1 VRRSYSICNAPGEG
15 LRVGVRRQPN
25 GRFSEFANRDL
36 APGDWLRVAPPD
48 GRFTPTAPSRPG
60 ARFLAIVAG
69 SGITPVLG
77 IARAVLRDNPTAAI
91 TLLYGNR
98 TSGSM
103 MFREELLFLKNRYL
117 DRLHLIPVFSQEAQD
132 NPLFNGRIDNRKG
145 AELIRRLLPL
155 ASYHEFFLCGPE
167 SMVSEVSRGLRSEGV
182 PLAAIHWELFA
193 ASADAARERVR
204 KHEERSR
211 ARGDRRSTVHVRL
224 HGRRTTFELE
234 SDGENL
240 LDRARALGLDA
251 PFACKDGVCATC
263 RARVVA
269 GRVDMDVNQAL
280 TEDEVAAGYVLT
292 CQSHPLSDV
301 VEIDYD
307 V

>member
-1 VRRSYSICNAPGEG
+1 
-15 LRVGVRRQPN
+15 
-25 GRFSEFANRDL
+25 
-36 APGDWLRVAPPD
+36 
-48 GRFTPTAPSRPG
+48 
-60 ARFLAIVAG
+60 
-69 SGITPVLG
+69 
-77 IARAVLRDNPTAAI
+77 
-91 TLLYGNR
+91 
-98 TSGSM
+98 
-103 MFREELLFLKNRYL
+103 MFREELLFLKNSYL
-117 DRLHLIPVFSQEAQD
+117 DRLHHIPVFSQEAQD
-132 NPLFNGRIDNRKG
+132 NHLYNGRIDNRKG

-307 V
+307 VLSTSAGVRARLMPRIRFRRALRRGPRIASSCVPRACDTSRSRHGLQTPRRASCLKARHVDGR